1 MTKYTTAYSWT
12 GHMWLILATRDCKN
26 KYINDILTTM
36 NSFSYIGSKSLLLW
50 LTLSPVSGQ
59 VIQNKCMMQPV
70 HSCLW

>member
-36 NSFSYIGSKSLLLW
+36 NSFSYIGSKSLLL
-50 LTLSPVSGQ
+50 
-59 VIQNKCMMQPV
+59 
-70 HSCLW
+70 